1 MKLSRKDGVKL
12 QSKAVGLEELGAK
25 LAFPSVCRTET
36 VSIEQETNF
45 QPALSQEKLPQ
56 NPECQGHVGKPRVLC
71 ADPGETKL
79 SAAFSEDEALQ
90 KRSESTGQQSF
101 KKSQSIQRMLS
112 QAVGMELDRN
122 SPNKT
127 L

>member
-1 MKLSRKDGVKL
+1 MKLSREDGAKL

-36 VSIEQETNF
+36 VCIEQT
-45 QPALSQEKLPQ
+45 SSLPYPRKSCHGH
-56 NPECQGHVGKPRVLC
+56 PECQGHVGKPRVLC

-112 QAVGMELDRN
+112 QAMGMVLDRN